1 MRGFIGVCLSK
12 LPNWRMRGFIG
23 PLGDDLPSILPILL
37 GLTLFFAAYQ
47 YSMGVYDERAAKT
60 DVLKGGLEVAKAAL
74 AGGLVSND
82 PAKLMEKSA
91 KVASSYGISQYIT
104 FSYGDVQADC
114 EGAYVMSFLA
124 AVENEQSTTALQAVY
139 ICVRRGA

>member
-1 MRGFIGVCLSK
+1 
-12 LPNWRMRGFIG
+12 MRGFIG

-37 GLTLFFAAYQ
+37 GLMLFFAAYQ
-47 YSMGVYDERAAKT
+47 YAMGIYDERVAKT
-60 DVLKGGLEVAKAAL
+60 DVLKGGMEVAKAAL
-74 AGGLVSND
+74 AGGLVGND

-104 FSYGDVQADC
+104 FSYDDVQADC
-114 EGAYVMSFLA
+114 EGAYVMSFLVA
-124 AVENEQSTTALQAVY
+124 AEDEEKTTALQTVY